1 MNEQTQNDYTDNND
15 YEIAVIGA
23 GGIGSHLASALIPAL
38 HRGGLLDS
46 TGGITIRVYDSDT
59 VTDEN
64 LAHQRFNYQDVGM
77 HKVAAIERSMRP
89 FTGACLRVVA
99 CPWDVREA
107 DDMTPADLTVVA
119 VDSPIARRVVH
130 SSNTIFLD
138 LRTLAD
144 GFIALDSS
152 VDSDFVTRM
161 TPDQPARSCQHEGA
175 VKSGNIE
182 FGFLLAAAHGAQWV
196 LQSLRWM
203 VGHELAM
210 PPLPQSANITF
221 GTLGRM
227 PLAEEELE
235 PQGSVEPKLHPLNL
249 ITSCIDTNDHDSEVI
264 REHVAC
270 LAKRRWW
277 RAIWELGDS
286 MSREISVLID
296 AEDKL
301 FVDVGTSGQVKM
313 SPPEDA
319 KIPFQL
325 WLHSHPLDAYWS
337 STDRDTLG
345 CYVGLILEAVVLGHD
360 HYKHTAHSESPESPL
375 EDEGPLASW
384 TSEPTVLY
392 ADDPQTLGPGNRKRG
407 GQT

>member
-1 MNEQTQNDYTDNND
+1 M
-15 YEIAVIGA
+15 
-23 GGIGSHLASALIPAL
+23 
-38 HRGGLLDS
+38 
-46 TGGITIRVYDSDT
+46 
-59 VTDEN
+59 
-64 LAHQRFNYQDVGM
+64 
-77 HKVAAIERSMRP
+77 
-89 FTGACLRVVA
+89 
-99 CPWDVREA
+99 
-107 DDMTPADLTVVA
+107 
-119 VDSPIARRVVH
+119 
-130 SSNTIFLD
+130 
-138 LRTLAD
+138 
-144 GFIALDSS
+144 
-152 VDSDFVTRM
+152 
-161 TPDQPARSCQHEGA
+161 
-175 VKSGNIE
+175 
-182 FGFLLAAAHGAQWV
+182 
-196 LQSLRWM
+196 
-203 VGHELAM
+203 AM

-227 PLAEEELE
+227 PLAETELE
-235 PQGSVEPKLHPLNL
+235 PQGSVRPKFHPPNL

-296 AEDKL
+296 ADDKL

-360 HYKHTAHSESPESPL
+360 HYKHTAHSESPESSL
-375 EDEGPLASW
+375 EEEGPLASW
-384 TSEPTVLY
+384 SSEPTVLY
-392 ADDPQTLGPGNRKRG
+392 ADDPQTLGPEERKEG